1 MDEMVSSTFSVFFF
15 WAASIIA
22 GYFVTIFKLPS
33 LFGALCVGIFIANV
47 PQLSNLIY
55 LNEYWHYII
64 RKLCLVCIIIRWGL
78 GINGSYIK
86 ENPIYPLALGVLSAA
101 AEAAAIAIVSVLFF
115 KVPIEFGVICG
126 FLLATVSPAVCGP
139 VMLKLQQQNRGT
151 DKNIPSFVPA
161 ACCFDNTFSIIVVTM
176 VSAITFTDESKF
188 STLVKQMGEMI
199 LSTILGISMGCV
211 LWYFPL
217 PSQKSSNSIRTL
229 LIIFLSTGI
238 IIGMTAVNHGF
249 PGVVA
254 CLVLCFVAPLR
265 WRTDNP
271 KKLAPVANFFAKTWF
286 YVASPLLFSLVGT
299 FLDFTKIS
307 VQAVYVGL
315 ILVVVGTLARLAS
328 GFAIVACS
336 PLNLGEQ
343 FIVVWSLVPKATVQ
357 AALGPNL
364 FVLAEERC
372 RFKDEASFVWFGS
385 VPVKCFIQK
394 RGKFQNIK

>member
-1 MDEMVSSTFSVFFF
+1 MLGDIQNT
-15 WAASIIA
+15 
-22 GYFVTIFKLPS
+22 TISDATSWFKD
-33 LFGALCVGIFIANV
+33 
-47 PQLSNLIY
+47 NL
-55 LNEYWHYII
+55 
-64 RKLCLVCIIIRWGL
+64 
-78 GINGSYIK
+78 
-86 ENPIYPLALGVLSAA
+86 
-101 AEAAAIAIVSVLFF
+101 
-115 KVPIEFGVICG
+115 

-372 RFKDEASFVWFGS
+372 RFKDEASFVVISCIIAVLITAPIGSFVLDFSAPILIRKKITNQIVPNEMDHEKKIVGSMRSENNKFGRVRTVS
-385 VPVKCFIQK
+385 LQIGIGDD
-394 RGKFQNIK
+394 R